1 MRDVNDQTPKF
12 SADSYVSKV
21 ALDAK
26 VDSQVLL
33 VVATDLDNGD
43 NGKVVYNITGGN
55 DEGAFTIDPDTG
67 VLKVKKSLTTVSA
80 SRFTLEV
87 EAKDKGN
94 PPLRKTATVQLNVF
108 LPDGPPKFV
117 VKPVIQ
123 EVTEGVKANDR
134 VMVVKAATSEA
145 LTYEITSGNEGGLFR
160 MVPSTGEI
168 RVTRELDYEEAR
180 EHQLVVRVMDSRD
193 RSDQVTVVIKVK
205 NINDNPPKFP
215 GEVGGVVE
223 RKVEDDFRI
232 GDTVARLSAVDNDG
246 DAIFYTLS
254 SDIRSFLSINSEG
267 VLIAKKPR
275 SDFTS
280 PVKFQLTAKDSG
292 SPPRETKVEVQL
304 VLVSYRGD
312 EQPVRVYVREDKS
325 VGSVIATV
333 PRYFPGGK
341 LAIIFPR
348 KSNFSVDNSGKVRM
362 EAPFDYEEKQFFRL
376 TVRETEPAP
385 RSRTNDV
392 DVEINVIDI
401 NDNKP
406 IMKMI
411 DLFGRVNT
419 NSRPGVKAYQLKAED
434 KDGGLAG
441 RIGYQMVSR
450 AIPFGINP
458 LTDVVETA
466 GELEERGGYNVT
478 VYGFD
483 YGIPRQFGESVYL
496 DIKTVNF
503 KPVFSE
509 NPYEFTVFEK
519 ELPGK
524 PVGKVNA
531 TSVSGARLGFTIIQG
546 DPDSQFAID
555 SSGQIRVNS
564 LLDREKQPI
573 YNLKVRATEQIPRG
587 YSSDVDVRVVVTNAN
602 EHVPYFPSTVY
613 EKSISEDVG
622 AGAPVLRVRA
632 YDCDCQGCGCPRGDL
647 TYSLEGTSKFKIDK
661 VTGDISVGDLALD
674 YEAQR
679 KHTFIVVVRDF
690 GEKTFSSRAFV
701 RVNVQNANDEVPSFQ
716 ESEYNIG
723 IAEDAARNKPLA
735 AIVARDADGDTP
747 SYSITSGDG
756 GNIFKIDPSTGVL
769 SLTQSVKGKQTQY
782 TLQVRAT
789 DTRNGK
795 FSEVR
800 VVVNI
805 EDIND
810 NRPVFTVCPT
820 EVNIAEN
827 EPKGEVVTQVTAV
840 DSDRGRNSEIEYSI
854 TGGNKLFEIDNSTGL
869 ITTITS
875 LDREGITLGYTLIV
889 RAEDGG
895 HGRNEAERL
904 LSYCVIEV
912 KVTDKNDN
920 YPVFNEKR
928 YLASVYHKAPKGTT
942 VLTVSASDA
951 DIGTNQEVAYSLVG
965 VNDKFSV
972 NQDTGDIL
980 TNADLSNFEQTVVLT
995 VRATNTEPIVSN
1007 LESPLDSET
1016 TVEINVVDQQP
1027 PEFIPSNFYSS
1038 SIEENTQL
1046 GFFVVVI
1053 KAQSKVVPAN
1063 EITYSLVK
1071 SNPDAEQKFQVDPNT
1086 GNVTTAGMIN
1096 YEQQT
1101 SYKLQFRARES
1112 LTNLYAT
1119 CSVLV
1124 AIKDVNDD
1132 APTFKLSEYT
1142 ARVPENAKPPFNV
1155 ITIKAD
1161 DRDTGQ
1167 DGKVTYALD
1176 SLASFFRIVSNNGTI
1191 FSRQQFNREARERY
1205 ILTASAKDPKFDTKV
1220 TINVDIVDQNDESP
1234 VFAKRQYEVPVQED
1248 ASIGT
1253 SIYEL
1258 SATDGDIGENARLDY
1273 FISSGDQLQKFKM
1286 ETVFQPQRN
1295 GAKNYGILIL
1305 DGKLDF
1311 ETQKTYSIKVT
1322 ATDRKDSDTVD
1333 VIIKV
1338 GKSRSLNVKALF
1350 NRTSGLAPFLLV
1362 SRQVQLFIARSVIYS
1377 TFLFL
1382 PHFEFICYQFLTR
1395 RTATWYLLPYT
1406 VLNKIARPVARS
1418 IFQCDTVSSTSTL
1431 DFGRAI

>member
-1 MRDVNDQTPKF
+1 MRDVNDQPPKF

-21 ALDAK
+21 ALDVE

-33 VVATDLDNGD
+33 VVATDLDGGD

-55 DEGAFTIDPDTG
+55 GEGAFKIDPDTG
-67 VLKVKKSLTTVSA
+67 VLRVKRSLTTVSA

-108 LPDGPPKFV
+108 LPDGPPRFV

-134 VMVVKAATSEA
+134 VMVLKAATSEA
-145 LTYEITSGNEGGLFR
+145 LTYEITSGNEAGLFR

-180 EHQLVVRVMDSRD
+180 KHQLVVRVMDSRD

-205 NINDNPPKFP
+205 NVNDNPPEFP

-232 GDTVARLSAVDNDG
+232 GDNVARLSAVDKDG
-246 DAIFYTLS
+246 DTISYTLS
-254 SDIRSFLSINSEG
+254 SDARSWFSINSEG
-267 VLIAKKPR
+267 FLIAKKPR
-275 SDFTS
+275 DDFTS

-312 EQPVRVYVREDKS
+312 QQPVRVYVREDKS
-325 VGSVIATV
+325 VGSVIAIV

-341 LAIIFPR
+341 LSIIYPR

-362 EAPFDYEEKQFFRL
+362 EAPFDYEEQQFFSL
-376 TVRETEPAP
+376 TVRETEPVP
-385 RSRTNDV
+385 RSRTSDV
-392 DVEINVIDI
+392 DVEINVVDI

-406 IMKMI
+406 VMKMI
-411 DLFGRVNT
+411 DFFGRVNT

-450 AIPFGINP
+450 KVPFGINP

-483 YGIPRQFGESVYL
+483 YGIPRQFGDSVYL

-519 ELPGK
+519 DLPGK

-531 TSVSGARLGFTIIQG
+531 TSVSGARLGFTIVRG
-546 DPDSQFAID
+546 DPDNEFVID
-555 SSGQIRVNS
+555 NSGQIRLNS
-564 LLDREKQPI
+564 LLDREKQAV

-587 YSSDVDVRVVVTNAN
+587 YSHEVDVQIVVTNAN
-602 EHVPYFPSTVY
+602 EHFPYFSLKVY

-622 AGAPVLRVRA
+622 AGASVLRVFA
-632 YDCDCQGCGCPRGDL
+632 YDCDCQGCVCSDGDL
-647 TYSLEGTSKFKIDK
+647 TYSLQDTSLFKIDK
-661 VTGDISVGDLALD
+661 VTGDISVGDSALD
-674 YEAQR
+674 YESRR
-679 KHTFIVVVRDF
+679 KHTFTVSVQDF
-690 GEKTFSSRAFV
+690 GEKKFSSEAPV
-701 RVNVQNANDEVPSFQ
+701 TVNVQNANDEVPSFQ

-723 IAEDAARNKPLA
+723 IAEDAVRNTPLA

-769 SLTQSVKGKQTQY
+769 SVTQSVKGKQTQY
-782 TLQVRAT
+782 SLQVRAT
-789 DTRNGK
+789 DTQSSK
-795 FSEVR
+795 FDEVR

-810 NRPVFTVCPT
+810 NRPVFTVCPA
-820 EVNIAEN
+820 EASVAEN

-869 ITTITS
+869 ITTINS

-889 RAEDGG
+889 QAEDGG

-928 YLASVYHKAPKGTT
+928 YLASVFHNAPIGTT
-942 VLTVSASDA
+942 ILTVSASDA
-951 DIGTNQEVAYSLVG
+951 DTGPNQKVAYSLVG
-965 VNDKFSV
+965 ANNKFTVNR
-972 NQDTGDIL
+972 DTADIL
-980 TNADLSNFEQTVVLT
+980 TNADLSGEQLVVLT

-1007 LESPLDSET
+1007 LQSPLDSET
-1016 TVEINVVDQQP
+1016 SVEINVVDQRP
-1027 PEFIPSNFYSS
+1027 PEFIPSNVYSS
-1038 SIEENTQL
+1038 TIEENRQI
-1046 GFFVVVI
+1046 GFFVVLI
-1053 KAQSKVVPAN
+1053 KAVSKVNPAN

-1096 YEQQT
+1096 YEQQN
-1101 SYKLQFRARES
+1101 SFNLQIRARES
-1112 LTNLYAT
+1112 NTNLYAT
-1119 CSVLV
+1119 CSVTI
-1124 AIKDVNDD
+1124 AIRDVNDD

-1142 ARVPENAKPPFNV
+1142 ARVPENANPPFNG

-1167 DGKVTYALD
+1167 FGKVSYALD
-1176 SLASFFRIVSNNGTI
+1176 TLTSDFRIGADSGTI
-1191 FSRQQFNREARERY
+1191 FSKIRFDREARKSY

-1220 TINVDIVDQNDESP
+1220 TINVDIVDQNDEP
-1234 VFAKRQYEVPVQED
+1234 PLFEKRQYEVPVQED

-1253 SIYEL
+1253 SIYQL
-1258 SATDGDIGENARLDY
+1258 SAKDDDIGENARLDY
-1273 FISSGDQLQKFKM
+1273 FISSGDQSQKFRM
-1286 ETVFQPQRN
+1286 ETVYQPQRN
-1295 GAKNYGILIL
+1295 GPKNYGILIL

-1311 ETQKTYSIKVT
+1311 ESRQTYTIKVT

-1338 GKSRSLNVKALF
+1338 GKSKSVRVKTLF
-1350 NRTSGLAPFLLV
+1350 NRTSVLAGFFGAFA
-1362 SRQVQLFIARSVIYS
+1362 RQFYTQEGPVCYLF
-1377 TFLFL
+1377 
-1382 PHFEFICYQFLTR
+1382 
-1395 RTATWYLLPYT
+1395 
-1406 VLNKIARPVARS
+1406 KM
-1418 IFQCDTVSSTSTL
+1418 
-1431 DFGRAI
+1431 

>member
-1 MRDVNDQTPKF
+1 MKDINDQPPKF
-12 SADSYVSKV
+12 SADSYVAKV

-43 NGKVVYNITGGN
+43 NGKVVYNITSGN
-55 DEGAFTIDPDTG
+55 GEGAFKIDPDTG

-108 LPDGPPKFV
+108 LPDGPPRFV

-145 LTYEITSGNEGGLFR
+145 LTYEIISGNEGGLFR

-223 RKVEDDFRI
+223 RKVEDDFQI
-232 GDTVARLSAVDNDG
+232 GDNVARLSAFDEDG
-246 DAIFYTLS
+246 DAISYTLS
-254 SDIRSFLSINSEG
+254 SDVRSLFSIDKNG
-267 VLIAKKPR
+267 FLIAKKPR
-275 SDFTS
+275 KDVPS

-304 VLVSYRGD
+304 VLVSYRP
-312 EQPVRVYVREDKS
+312 EQQPVRVYVREDKS
-325 VGSVIATV
+325 VGSVIAIV
-333 PRYFPGGK
+333 PRYFPGGR
-341 LAIIFPR
+341 LSIIYPG
-348 KSNFSVDNSGKVRM
+348 KSNFTVDNSGKVRM
-362 EAPFDYEEKQFFRL
+362 EAPFDFEEQRFFSL

-385 RSRTNDV
+385 RSRTSDV
-392 DVEINVIDI
+392 DVEINVVDI

-406 IMKMI
+406 VMKMI
-411 DLFGRVNT
+411 DFFGRVNT
-419 NSRPGVKAYQLKAED
+419 NSRPGAKAYQLKSED
-434 KDGGLAG
+434 KDGGLGG

-450 AIPFGINP
+450 AVPFGINP
-458 LTDVVETA
+458 LTEVVETA
-466 GELEERGGYNVT
+466 GVLQDRGGYNVT
-478 VYGFD
+478 LYGFD
-483 YGIPRQFGESVYL
+483 FGVPRQFGESVYL

-509 NPYEFTVFEK
+509 SPYKFTVFEK
-519 ELPGK
+519 ELPGR

-546 DPDSQFAID
+546 DPDNNFAID
-555 SSGQIRVNS
+555 NTGQIRVNS
-564 LLDREKQPI
+564 LLDREKQAV
-573 YNLKVRATEQIPRG
+573 YNLKVRTTEQIPRG
-587 YSSDVDVRVVVTNAN
+587 YSNDVDVQIILTNAN
-602 EHVPYFPSTVY
+602 EHVPYFPSLVY
-613 EKSISEDVG
+613 EKSISEAVG
-622 AGAPVLRVRA
+622 AGAPVLRVVA

-647 TYSLEGTSKFKIDK
+647 TYSLEGTSLFRIDK
-661 VTGDISVGDLALD
+661 ITGDISVGDSPLD

-679 KHTFIVVVRDF
+679 KHTFTVVVEDF
-690 GEKTFSSRAFV
+690 GEKKFSSRAYV
-701 RVNVQNANDEVPSFQ
+701 KVIVQNANDEVPSFQ

-723 IAEDAARNKPLA
+723 IAEDAEINKPLA

-756 GNIFKIDPSTGVL
+756 GNIFKIDSSTGVL
-769 SLTQSVKGKQTQY
+769 SLRQSVKGKQTQY
-782 TLQVRAT
+782 SLQVRAT
-789 DTRNGK
+789 DTQNGRYD
-795 FSEVR
+795 EVR
-800 VVVNI
+800 VIVNI

-810 NRPVFTVCPT
+810 NRPLFTKCPSR
-820 EVNIAEN
+820 VSVAEN

-840 DSDRGRNSEIEYSI
+840 DKDRGRNKEVEYSI
-854 TGGNKLFEIDNSTGL
+854 TGGKKLFQIDNSTGV

-875 LDREGITLGYTLIV
+875 LDREGTTDSYTLIV

-912 KVTDKNDN
+912 EVIDKNDN

-928 YLASVYHKAPKGTT
+928 YLASVFHKAKVGTT

-951 DIGTNQEVAYSLVG
+951 DVGTNQKVAYSLVG
-965 VNDKFSV
+965 ANDKFV
-972 NQDTGDIL
+972 VERDTGNIL
-980 TNADLSNFEQTVVLT
+980 TNADLSNFQQTVVLN

-1007 LESPLDSET
+1007 AESPRDSET
-1016 TVEINVVDQQP
+1016 TVEINVVEQRP
-1027 PEFIPSNFYSS
+1027 PEFKPTNFYTA
-1038 SIEENTQL
+1038 SIEENKKIGT
-1046 GFFVVVI
+1046 FVVLIEAKSQVN
-1053 KAQSKVVPAN
+1053 PAN
-1063 EITYSLVK
+1063 KITYSLVK
-1071 SNPDAEQKFQVDPNT
+1071 SNPDAEQKFQINPNT

-1096 YEQQT
+1096 YEQLQ
-1101 SYKLQFRARES
+1101 SYKLQFRAREVV
-1112 LTNLYAT
+1112 TDLYAT

-1124 AIKDVNDD
+1124 TIIDVNDD
-1132 APTFKLSEYT
+1132 APTFKLAEYT
-1142 ARVPENAKPPFNV
+1142 ARVPENAPSSFNV

-1161 DRDTGQ
+1161 DRDTGVS
-1167 DGKVTYALD
+1167 GRVTYALESP
-1176 SLASFFRIVSNNGTI
+1176 SLANDFRIVASNGTI
-1191 FSRQQFNREARERY
+1191 FSRRSFDREVRERFVM
-1205 ILTASAKDPKFDTKV
+1205 TAAARDPLFDTKV
-1220 TINVDIVDQNDESP
+1220 AINVDIVDQNDKPP
-1234 VFAKRQYEVPVQED
+1234 VFEKRQYEATVQED

-1253 SIYEL
+1253 SIREL

-1273 FISSGDQLQKFKM
+1273 FISSGDQSQKFRM
-1286 ETVFQPQRN
+1286 ETVYQPQRN

-1311 ETQKTYSIKVT
+1311 ESRQSYTIKVT
-1322 ATDRKDSDTVD
+1322 ATDRKASDTVD
-1333 VIIKV
+1333 VVIKV
-1338 GKSRSLNVKALF
+1338 SKSKSQSVKALYE
-1350 NRTSGLAPFLLV
+1350 TSSA
-1362 SRQVQLFIARSVIYS
+1362 
-1377 TFLFL
+1377 
-1382 PHFEFICYQFLTR
+1382 
-1395 RTATWYLLPYT
+1395 
-1406 VLNKIARPVARS
+1406 K
-1418 IFQCDTVSSTSTL
+1418 
-1431 DFGRAI
+1431 